1 MNKTEEICYNNY
13 KEKEDTPNRRRKTVR
28 YDTDQALSEVLR
40 RRTVQI
46 EKQNERRVTQGLSGA
61 AAVLTIALVAVI
73 HGFTGS
79 GAGEI
84 EESFYGAFRL
94 SQAAGGYVLAGVIAF
109 ILGAVVT
116 LICIRGQKR
125 ARGPDPPNR
134 RERGP
139 TE

>member
-1 MNKTEEICYNNY
+1 M
-13 KEKEDTPNRRRKTVR
+13 R

-46 EKQNERRVTQGLSGA
+46 EKKRERRVTRGLSGA

-73 HGFTGS
+73 HGLTGP
-79 GAGEI
+79 GVGEI
-84 EESFYGAFRL
+84 GESFYGAFRL
-94 SQAAGGYVLAGVIAF
+94 SQSAGGYVLAGVIAF

-116 LICIRGQKR
+116 LVCLKSQKR
-125 ARGPDPPNR
+125 IKGPDPPDRN
-134 RERGP
+134 ERGP